1 MGVPRL
7 FSTTGLL
14 LGLTTTGML
23 ADTPNQHEHYSP
35 VGKLKKIRQFRVE
48 GLV

>member
-14 LGLTTTGML
+14 LGLTTTGIL

-35 VGKLKKIRQFRVE
+35 VGKLKKYASFA
-48 GLV
+48 